1 MASNTPV
8 SSSPAN
14 ITAAQ
19 RLARY
24 NATTGYGSHSQ
35 ALADTKEEATMR
47 KLFSI
52 RSAHLPGN
60 NWCQDWMQYMKNN
73 HPLLGLC
80 CRHRLNPIGIGPR
93 LVLLL
98 ASVSFGLVAINLVYL
113 FYDYYDANGVLLEI
127 KLDGS
132 DQGGFTI
139 TYYMI
144 ALWTIGGVLHSLA
157 DLGMWHLTACACCLP
172 GSGCHK
178 RCGFLGKVGPYAA
191 VAITAFLSAGATF
204 AILLRASYE
213 ASNGNVDV
221 INDDTWL
228 NIGDVES
235 FSFLMAY
242 LSELGMVYLCWHPLL
257 STLYF
262 AGAIWRIFPCIGGR
276 PKEIQ
281 RQKDEAKRVAHERGE
296 HFEDDDIV

>member
-1 MASNTPV
+1 MASDTPV

-35 ALADTKEEATMR
+35 AIADTEEEATMR

-60 NWCQDWMQYMKNN
+60 NWCQDWIQYMKNN

-80 CRHRLNPIGIGPR
+80 CRHRLNPIGIRPR

-113 FYDYYDANGVLLEI
+113 FYDYYDANGVLLEMKI
-127 KLDGS
+127 DGN
-132 DQGGFTI
+132 DQGTFTI

-157 DLGMWHLTACACCLP
+157 DLGMWHLTACACCLQ

-191 VAITAFLSAGATF
+191 VAVTAFLSAAATF

-213 ASNGNVDV
+213 ASNGKVDA
-221 INDDTWL
+221 INGDTWL
-228 NIGDVES
+228 NISDVES

-262 AGAIWRIFPCIGGR
+262 AGMIWRIFPCIGGR

-281 RQKDEAKRVAHERGE
+281 RQIDEAKRIAHERGD
-296 HFEDDDIV
+296 HCDII